1 MSESV
6 SSAVATAA
14 VGLAGLLPYLNDGV
28 LYAAFSGATV
38 FVLSAKEVSIPLRL
52 VYLVP
57 SILIGILAAS
67 YASSVLDVVVSQLL
81 QRELRTP
88 NVIGAF
94 LASAVGVRCIQFA
107 IRLADK
113 PELSFRGLK

>member
-6 SSAVATAA
+6 SSATATAA

-38 FVLSAKEVSIPLRL
+38 FVLSAKEASVPLRL
-52 VYLVP
+52 VYLIP
-57 SILIGILAAS
+57 SIIIGVLAAS
-67 YASSVLDVVVSQLL
+67 YASSLLDVVVSKLL
-81 QRELRTP
+81 QRDLRTP

-94 LASAVGVRCIQFA
+94 LAD
-107 IRLADK
+107 LL
-113 PELSFRGLK
+113 PLGLTNQK

>member
-6 SSAVATAA
+6 SSAAATAA

-38 FVLSAKEVSIPLRL
+38 FVLSAKEASVPLRL
-52 VYLVP
+52 VYLIP
-57 SILIGILAAS
+57 SIIIGVLAAS
-67 YASSVLDVVVSQLL
+67 YASSLLDVVVSKLL
-81 QRELRTP
+81 QRDLHTP

-107 IRLADK
+107 IRLSEK